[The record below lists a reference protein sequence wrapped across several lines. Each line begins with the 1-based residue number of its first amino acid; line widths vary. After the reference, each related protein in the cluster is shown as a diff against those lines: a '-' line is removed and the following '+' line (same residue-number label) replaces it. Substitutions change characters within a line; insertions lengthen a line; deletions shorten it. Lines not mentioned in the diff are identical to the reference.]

1 MPAIIDS
8 APDCVKAIGEAG
20 HGTDDSADFI
30 LQAAYDKCAGIMT
43 WGPGSTY
50 GEDGA
55 AATDAYYILTYVGI
69 IVTVLVIVLWV
80 IYENKRLREHVARI
94 RSGGGMRAKG
104 PSAVPPGTT
113 PEAP

>member
-43 WGPGSTY
+43 FGPGSTY

-55 AATDAYYILTYVGI
+55 PATDAYYVLTYLGI
-69 IVTVLVIVLWV
+69 TVTILVIVLWV
-80 IYENKRLREHVARI
+80 VYENKQLRSHVARL
-94 RSGGGMRAKG
+94 RKRDSGRTA
-104 PSAVPPGTT
+104 A
-113 PEAP
+113 APTAPDAS